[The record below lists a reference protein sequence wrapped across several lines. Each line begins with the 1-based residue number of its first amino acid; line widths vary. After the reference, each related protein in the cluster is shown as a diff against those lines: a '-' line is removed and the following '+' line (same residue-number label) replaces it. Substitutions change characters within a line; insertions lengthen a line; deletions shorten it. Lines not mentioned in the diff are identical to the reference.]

1 MVKLQDGYRVSERR
15 AVRVLAAHRSA
26 IRYRPKRPMIDAP
39 IRKRMEEIAAVRIR
53 YGYRR
58 IHILLQREGWNVNL
72 KRVYRIYCLA
82 GLNLRGKRP
91 KRRRMASHRMARPDV
106 TRANDCWTM
115 DFVSDAL
122 FNGKRFRALTVMD
135 QFTREC
141 LAIYADQHI
150 KGEQVVALMH
160 QLTACTGVPSRLQ
173 TDNGSKFI
181 SKALDKWAYEHNV
194 TMDFSRPG
202 KPTDNPFIESFNG
215 SFRDECL
222 NIHWFLSLQDA
233 QEKIENWRVDYNHFR
248 PHSALGNIPPR
259 QFAEQVVG
267 YC

>member
-1 MVKLQDGYRVSERR
+1 MLG
-15 AVRVLAAHRSA
+15 AHRSA
-26 IRYRPKRPMIDAP
+26 IRYQPKRPLLDAP

-58 IHILLQREGWNVNL
+58 IHILLQREGWHVNS

-82 GLNLRGKRP
+82 GLNLRAKRP
-91 KRRRMASHRMARPDV
+91 RRRRMASHRTSRPDV
-106 TRANDCWTM
+106 TGANGCWSM

-122 FNGKRFRALTVMD
+122 FNGKRFRALTVID

-150 KGEQVVALMH
+150 KGEQVVALVSS
-160 QLTACTGVPSRLQ
+160 LCAYRGFPKRLQ

-181 SKALDKWAYEHNV
+181 SKTLDRWAYEHRV
-194 TMDFSRPG
+194 AMDFSRPG
-202 KPTDNPFIESFNG
+202 RPTDNPFIESFNG

-222 NIHWFLSLQDA
+222 NTHWFLSLEDA
-233 QEKIENWRVDYNHFR
+233 REKIETWRVEYNEFR
-248 PHSALGNIPPR
+248 PHSSLGNLPPR
-259 QFAEQVVG
+259 QFAEGVVG
-267 YC
+267 CSQGPMR